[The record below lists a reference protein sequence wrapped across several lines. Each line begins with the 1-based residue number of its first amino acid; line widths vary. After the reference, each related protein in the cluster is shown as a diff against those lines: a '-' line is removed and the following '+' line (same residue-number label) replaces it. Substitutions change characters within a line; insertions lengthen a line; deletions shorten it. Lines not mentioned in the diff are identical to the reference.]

1 MRKLISYYLVLALL
15 ATSCFVLAPAHKAQA
30 QAAYNLD
37 RQAFTIS
44 TSGNSVTYNNI
55 KGVLNFSV
63 EEKFTGGPATV
74 SVIVQ
79 GCMVGGTC
87 KTIDS
92 YTTVANSVRSITGLY
107 TSITVTA
114 SWTGGTSPTAV
125 INFYASA
132 NSAPTLF
139 SYQYVN
145 ITTLTSTVVKAS
157 PGFFHAFIVS
167 TKGATANTAT
177 VFDNTTCTGTKIAT
191 IDTTVAGTTYIYDVT
206 FNTGLCVLTAT
217 GTAGDFT
224 VSFN

>member
-1 MRKLISYYLVLALL
+1 MRKRTYFIWLLLIGLL
-15 ATSCFVLAPAHKAQA
+15 SCRIQSDA

-37 RQAFTIS
+37 RQTFTIS

-55 KGVLNFSV
+55 KGALNFSV

-74 SVIVQ
+74 SVTVQ

-87 KTIDS
+87 QTIDT
-92 YTTVANSVRSITGLY
+92 YTTVTNAVRSITGLY
-107 TSITVTA
+107 TSLTFSAT
-114 SWTGGTSPTAV
+114 WTGGTNPTAV
-125 INFYASA
+125 FNVYASA

-145 ITTLTSTVVKAS
+145 ITSNTSTVVKSS

-167 TKGATANTAT
+167 TKGAASNTAT
-177 VFDNTTCTGTKIAT
+177 VFDNTSCSGTKIAT
-191 IDTTVAGTTYIYDVT
+191 IDTTVTGATYVYDVT
-206 FNTGLCVLTAT
+206 FNTGLCIQTAT

-224 VSFN
+224 ISYR